1 MVPGQ
6 RYVGWATV
14 VLVVKS
20 VSYVNLPRS
29 ECWSLLRGSAVGRVV
44 YTYEALP
51 AVALVNYAL
60 VGELIVF
67 AVGERSKLSGLLGG
81 HVVAFEVDDVDPAT
95 GTGWSLQVIG
105 RTARVT
111 DAAVT
116 DRVPPLAMYPSA
128 LDGPEAYVGLAG
140 EQVTGRVWDGF
151 ARGVWEAGPGCGDAQ
166 PG

>member
-1 MVPGQ
+1 M
-6 RYVGWATV
+6 
-14 VLVVKS
+14 VKS
-20 VSYVNLPRS
+20 VEYANLARS

-67 AVGERSKLSGLLGG
+67 AVGERSKLAGLLGG
-81 HVVAFEVDDVDPAT
+81 QVVAFEVDDVDPAT

-105 RTARVT
+105 RTAPVT
-111 DAAVT
+111 DTNVAG
-116 DRVPPLAMYPSA
+116 RVPPLALYPSS

-140 EQVTGRVWDGF
+140 EQVGGRVWDGF
-151 ARGVWEAGPGCGDAQ
+151 DREVWEIGPGCGDAQ